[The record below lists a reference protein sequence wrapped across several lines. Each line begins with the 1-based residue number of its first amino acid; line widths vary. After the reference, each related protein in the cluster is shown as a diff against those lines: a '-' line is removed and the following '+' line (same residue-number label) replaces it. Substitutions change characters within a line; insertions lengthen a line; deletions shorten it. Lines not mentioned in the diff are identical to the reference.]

1 MRRVGDRMIGSVGG
15 MEFSG
20 MTAGMA
26 ASGNAAYSAAQ
37 AKAQEARF
45 ADMLGEL
52 QRKAAAGG
60 TDASREKPLRPEFA
74 LANAASLDPAA
85 REKAHLKKRLK
96 DACEGFEAMLLS
108 IMYKE
113 MRNTVPKNQLFGDD
127 NAHDIWQSMLDSA
140 MMEEA
145 AKTGGIGL
153 ADVLYQQLEPQVLA
167 EKAGSPSRPVTGQP

>member
-1 MRRVGDRMIGSVGG
+1 MMNTVNGMNLIG
-15 MEFSG
+15 MA
-20 MTAGMA
+20 AGPA
-26 ASGNAAYSAAQ
+26 ASGNTAYNAAQ
-37 AKAQEARF
+37 ARAQEAHF
-45 ADMLGEL
+45 EDMLREL
-52 QRKAAAGG
+52 RQKAEMA
-60 TDASREKPLRPEFA
+60 EKP
-74 LANAASLDPAA
+74 AASENVPRGGVSPAGSAAVDPAA
-85 REKAHLKKRLK
+85 ADKARVQLRKRLK
-96 DACEGFEAMLLS
+96 DACEGFEAMLLG

-167 EKAGSPSRPVTGQP
+167 EKSALPGASVTEKP

>member
-1 MRRVGDRMIGSVGG
+1 MMNTVNGMNLIG
-15 MEFSG
+15 MA
-20 MTAGMA
+20 AGPA
-26 ASGNAAYSAAQ
+26 ASGNTAYNAAQ
-37 AKAQEARF
+37 ARAQEARF
-45 ADMLGEL
+45 EDMLREL
-52 QRKAAAGG
+52 RQKAEMAEKPAASKNVPPGGVSPAGSAAVDPAAAG
-60 TDASREKPLRPEFA
+60 DKARAQLR
-74 LANAASLDPAA
+74 
-85 REKAHLKKRLK
+85 KRLK
-96 DACEGFEAMLLS
+96 DACEGFEAMLLG

-167 EKAGSPSRPVTGQP
+167 EKSALPGASVTEKP

>member
-1 MRRVGDRMIGSVGG
+1 MIGTVGG
-15 MEFSG
+15 MDFTG
-20 MTAGMA
+20 MTAGTA

-45 ADMLGEL
+45 ADMLKDL
-52 QRKAAAGG
+52 QQKVETAGKTAAEEKVPQAGGLSHRTAAA
-60 TDASREKPLRPEFA
+60 A
-74 LANAASLDPAA
+74 LTAEDKA
-85 REKAHLKKRLK
+85 RAQLKKRLQ

-153 ADVLYQQLEPQVLA
+153 ADVLYKQLAPQVLA
-167 EKAGSPSRPVTGQP
+167 EKSALSGPSVPEKP

>member
-1 MRRVGDRMIGSVGG
+1 MIGTVGG
-15 MEFSG
+15 MDFTG
-20 MTAGMA
+20 MTAGTA

-45 ADMLGEL
+45 ADMLKDL
-52 QRKAAAGG
+52 QQKVETAGKTAAAEEKGPQAGG
-60 TDASREKPLRPEFA
+60 LSPSV
-74 LANAASLDPAA
+74 AAAA
-85 REKAHLKKRLK
+85 PTAEDKARAQLKKRLQ

-167 EKAGSPSRPVTGQP
+167 EKSALSGPSVPEKP

>member
-1 MRRVGDRMIGSVGG
+1 MIGSVGA
-15 MEFSG
+15 MDFTG
-20 MTAGMA
+20 MTAGAA
-26 ASGNAAYSAAQ
+26 ASGNAAYRAAQ

-45 ADMLGEL
+45 ADMLNEL
-52 QRKAAAGG
+52 QQKAAGG
-60 TDASREKPLRPEFA
+60 TAAAGENALRPERA
-74 LANAASLDPAA
+74 LAGATALDPAA
-85 REKAHLKKRLK
+85 REKAQLKKRLQ

-145 AKTGGIGL
+145 ATTGGIGL
-153 ADVLYQQLEPQVLA
+153 ADVLYRQLEPQVLA
-167 EKAGSPSRPVTGQP
+167 ENVASPRPPVTGQP

>member
-1 MRRVGDRMIGSVGG
+1 MRTCRRGA
-15 MEFSG
+15 FP
-20 MTAGMA
+20 AG
-26 ASGNAAYSAAQ
+26 SAAV
-37 AKAQEARF
+37 
-45 ADMLGEL
+45 
-52 QRKAAAGG
+52 
-60 TDASREKPLRPEFA
+60 
-74 LANAASLDPAA
+74 DPAA
-85 REKAHLKKRLK
+85 GDKARTQLRKRLK
-96 DACEGFEAMLLS
+96 DACEGFEAILLG

-167 EKAGSPSRPVTGQP
+167 EKSALPGASVTEKP